1 MSNGCVSPDG
11 RLSER
16 AIELLKLLKEKGRL
30 KDTEVAEYARRP
42 LFQVRSSLR
51 ELTNAGFLKVEG
63 EHYLLTERLKK
74 PSQKLNLFLILKGAF
89 MPPFFIIMEK
99 RIISQK

>member
-11 RLSER
+11 KLSER
-16 AIELLKLLKEKGRL
+16 ASELLKLLKEKGRL
-30 KDTEVAEYARRP
+30 KDTDIAEYTQRP

-63 EHYLLTERLKK
+63 EHYFLTEKAEEALSK
-74 PSQKLNLFLILKGAF
+74 A
-89 MPPFFIIMEK
+89 
-99 RIISQK
+99 

>member
-1 MSNGCVSPDG
+1 MSKGCVSPDG

-30 KDTEVAEYARRP
+30 KYTEIAEYAQRL

-63 EHYLLTERLKK
+63 EHYLL
-74 PSQKLNLFLILKGAF
+74 A
-89 MPPFFIIMEK
+89 EK
-99 RIISQK
+99 AEEALSRALSFPNP

>member
-1 MSNGCVSPDG
+1 MSNGCVSLDG
-11 RLSER
+11 KLSER

-30 KDTEVAEYARRP
+30 KDTEVAELIKRP

-63 EHYLLTERLKK
+63 EYFLLTEKAEEALLKV
-74 PSQKLNLFLILKGAF
+74 
-89 MPPFFIIMEK
+89 
-99 RIISQK
+99 

>member
-30 KDTEVAEYARRP
+30 KDTEVAKHAQRP

-63 EHYLLTERLKK
+63 EHFLLTEKAEEALSK
-74 PSQKLNLFLILKGAF
+74 A
-89 MPPFFIIMEK
+89 
-99 RIISQK
+99 